1 MTPSEFVTARSVLGK
16 TQKVMARLLG
26 VSLKAVHSYE
36 QGWRNIPAH
45 VERQVFFL
53 LARRPGQSNEHPPC
67 WEQTDC
73 PREIRDCCPAWEYD
87 AGNLCWFACGT
98 VCQGRVKQSWKDKMQ
113 ICKSCAVFQ
122 SILE

>member
-1 MTPSEFVTARSVLGK
+1 MTPSEFVAARSVLGK

-45 VERQVFFL
+45 VQRQVFFL
-53 LARRPGQSNEHPPC
+53 LARRPGRSNEHPPC

-87 AGNLCWFACGT
+87 AGTLCWFACGT
-98 VCQGRVKQSWKDKMQ
+98 FCRGGPQRSWDEKMQ
-113 ICKSCAVFQ
+113 ICKSCRVFQ
-122 SILE
+122 SSLE

>member
-1 MTPSEFVTARSVLGK
+1 MTPSEFITARSVLGK

-53 LARRPGQSNEHPPC
+53 LARRPGRSKEPPPC

-87 AGNLCWFACGT
+87 AGNL
-98 VCQGRVKQSWKDKMQ
+98 
-113 ICKSCAVFQ
+113 
-122 SILE
+122 